1 MQDLKSMKIFVRYF
15 GFISSV
21 NSSFEFWKAKNKLK
35 AVQRP
40 RPKPILILIQ
50 TSMMLNQDYEK
61 LQKKPFI
68 SKLQYVKTF

>member
-21 NSSFEFWKAKNKLK
+21 NSSFEFWKAKNK
-35 AVQRP
+35 QRP

-50 TSMMLNQDYEK
+50 KSMMLNQDYEK